1 MDPLQKINYSNAP
14 LLGITGNSKGI
25 QGVSFTPQEWTG
37 GGVIDTA
44 SNVPSRAVDKLPKAQ
59 KVNYEEYLP
68 GQAGYSRGTSTWSL
82 IG

>member
-1 MDPLQKINYSNAP
+1 MTNGISSNF
-14 LLGITGNSKGI
+14 LSLTGNNRIGA
-25 QGVSFTPQEWTG
+25 VSFTPQEWTG

>member
-1 MDPLQKINYSNAP
+1 MTNAIGNSF
-14 LLGITGNSKGI
+14 LSLTGNTRIGAI
-25 QGVSFTPQEWTG
+25 GFTPQEHT
-37 GGVIDTA
+37 GGVIETS